1 MSNGLCWQMA
11 QQQDQHLHPIGV
23 SVHLIAICWTG
34 TSATSHRSKTVRTRS
49 LQGARRDA
57 GHHTRERVCSP
68 ELAPGRYRP
77 SLSRAKPHFLIVFL
91 CVLGV
96 LCG

>member
-34 TSATSHRSKTVRTRS
+34 HVRNVASVEDREDTIAT
-49 LQGARRDA
+49 GCPARRRA
-57 GHHTRERVCSP
+57 PHPRRVCSP